1 MGIEKNFIKLRGRL
15 QILDS
20 VIATGVLTTSLS
32 KTVVLDSVIAIVV
45 LLLLDKKFFSG
56 LLLTINV
63 LI

>member
-63 LI
+63 SI

>member
-45 LLLLDKKFFSG
+45 LLLLDKIFFSG

>member
-56 LLLTINV
+56 LLLMINV
-63 LI
+63 SI